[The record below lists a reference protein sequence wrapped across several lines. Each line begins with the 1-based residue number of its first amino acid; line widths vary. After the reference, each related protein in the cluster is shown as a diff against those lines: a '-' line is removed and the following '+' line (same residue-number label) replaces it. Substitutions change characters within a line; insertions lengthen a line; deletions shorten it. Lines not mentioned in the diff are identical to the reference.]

1 MSLQGRIKQGQLPSG
16 VQGFTGAAPQEVDA
30 AKLSIVGNNID
41 IDSLSAVVYTKAT
54 TNTLTLTVKW
64 QVSKDGTTWRDCYGS
79 NNATL
84 VAQVTGTG
92 SAVLATRSISAPGAV
107 YGMLY
112 ARVAVVSGV
121 GVGGGA
127 GVDECSVEYAWRSI
141 SPLQG

>member
-92 SAVLATRSISAPGAV
+92 SAVLATRSISERPARAEPRIAGRLGRRCRRWGRRGRVLRRIRMALDLSAPG
-107 YGMLY
+107 L
-112 ARVAVVSGV
+112 
-121 GVGGGA
+121 
-127 GVDECSVEYAWRSI
+127 I
-141 SPLQG
+141 